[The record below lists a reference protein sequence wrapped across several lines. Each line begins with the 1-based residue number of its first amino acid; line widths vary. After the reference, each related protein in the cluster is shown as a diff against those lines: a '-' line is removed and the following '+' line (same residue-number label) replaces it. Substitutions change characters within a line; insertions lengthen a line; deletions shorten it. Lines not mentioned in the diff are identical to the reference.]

1 MAASFVPPDY
11 NNPLAWTTHP
21 PKRETLTA
29 SPIGMLAMIIM
40 LLGLFSGLYYNSVG
54 EPALGIVL
62 ILGAAACGY
71 ALIRIREYVG

>member
-1 MAASFVPPDY
+1 
-11 NNPLAWTTHP
+11 
-21 PKRETLTA
+21 
-29 SPIGMLAMIIM
+29 MIIM